1 MHRFFGQKK
10 PAGPPPP
17 SLQDAAGSINDRVK
31 GLDVKIG
38 ELDKELIKYKD
49 QLKKV
54 KGPAAEGVKRRA
66 MDCLKRKKM
75 YQGQRDQLGAQ
86 AFNIESTCFA
96 LDSIKDTQ
104 QTVAAMTAGAKQ
116 LKAENQKLDIGQI
129 EDMQDDLTDLFE
141 DMEEI
146 QEVMSRAY
154 NCPEG
159 LDDADLDAELA
170 MLGDDL
176 ECADF
181 DSEPGYMNSAL
192 PSNPQGSILPSNV
205 PVGEVAAAPVSNAN
219 VDEYGL
225 PVS

>member
-10 PAGPPPP
+10 APGPPPP
-17 SLQDAAGSINDRVK
+17 TLGEAAGSINDRVK
-31 GLDVKIG
+31 GLDIKLA
-38 ELDKELIKYKD
+38 ELDNELRKYKD

-66 MDCLKRKKM
+66 MDVLKRKKM
-75 YQGQRDQLGAQ
+75 YQQQRDQLSAQ
-86 AFNIESTCFA
+86 AFNIESTSFA

-104 QTVAAMTAGAKQ
+104 TTVAAMKEGAKQ
-116 LKAENQKLDIGQI
+116 LKIENKKMDIGQI

-170 MLGDDL
+170 CLGDEL

-181 DSEPGYMNSAL
+181 DSEPGYMNAAL

-205 PVGEVAAAPVSNAN
+205 PVGEVAAAPVGVTAN

-225 PVS
+225 PV

>member
-1 MHRFFGQKK
+1 MHRLFGQKK

-17 SLQDAAGSINDRVK
+17 SLSDAAGSINDRIK
-31 GLDVKIG
+31 GLDVKIA
-38 ELDKELIKYKD
+38 ELENELRKYKD

-66 MDCLKRKKM
+66 MDVLKRKKM
-75 YQGQRDQLGAQ
+75 YESQRDQLSAQ
-86 AFNIESTCFA
+86 VFNVESTCFA

-104 QTVAAMTAGAKQ
+104 QTVAAMKEGAKQ
-116 LKAENQKLDIGQI
+116 LKVENKKLDIGSI

-146 QEVMSRAY
+146 QDVMSRAY
-154 NCPEG
+154 NCPDG

-170 MLGDDL
+170 CLGDEL
-176 ECADF
+176 ENADF
-181 DSEPGYMNSAL
+181 DSAPGYMNSAL

-205 PVGEVAAAPVSNAN
+205 PVGDVAATPANAN